1 MEIVIYVYLKNNT
14 NNYLTIKILNI
25 MKTNLIAILTVIVT
39 VLGIANSTY
48 ATVDNN
54 AKAIV
59 LTDISNINK
68 IEVYGNV
75 QVYVSTGTADQVK
88 VYNQYYAESALVQS
102 QKGVLRISSYKTEKL
117 VVWVTA
123 KDLAAITA
131 YDNAEVKSFGNLS
144 AINLDVK
151 LYNNASADLK
161 LETYSASIIMND
173 HAKANLSGNVTDYNL
188 VHNVA
193 TTVNRTYLI
202 TANATDKL
210 TGAPAKPAEYAG
222 L

>member
-1 MEIVIYVYLKNNT
+1 
-14 NNYLTIKILNI
+14 
-25 MKTNLIAILTVIVT
+25 MKTNFIAIFTVIVT

-48 ATVDNN
+48 AAVDNNN

-68 IEVYGNV
+68 IEVFGNV

-88 VYNQYYAESALVQS
+88 VYNKYYAESALVQS

-123 KDLAAITA
+123 KQLSAITA

-144 AINLDVK
+144 AIELNVK

-161 LETYSASIIMND
+161 LDTYSASVTMND
-173 HAKANLSGNVTDYNL
+173 HAKANLSGNVTEYSL
-188 VHNVA
+188 VHNMA
-193 TTVNRTYLI
+193 SSVNRTYLVAD
-202 TANATDKL
+202 TTTEKV
-210 TGAPAKPAEYAG
+210 TGVNVKAAEYAG

>member
-1 MEIVIYVYLKNNT
+1 MKI
-14 NNYLTIKILNI
+14 TI
-25 MKTNLIAILTVIVT
+25 IAIATVIVS
-39 VLGIANSTY
+39 VLGITNSTY
-48 ATVDNN
+48 AAVNKN

-75 QVYVSTGTADQVK
+75 QVYVSTGTTDQVK
-88 VYNQYYAESALVQS
+88 VYNEYYAESALIQS
-102 QKGVLRISSYKTEKL
+102 AKGVLRISSYKNEKL

-123 KDLAAITA
+123 KELSAITA

-144 AINLDVK
+144 AIELDVK

-161 LETYSASIIMND
+161 LDTYSTRVTMND
-173 HAKANLSGNVTDYNL
+173 HAKADLSGTVSEYNL
-188 VHNVA
+188 VHNMA
-193 TTVNRTYLI
+193 SSVNRTYLVADHATEKVTGQKSN
-202 TANATDKL
+202 TAA
-210 TGAPAKPAEYAG
+210 YAG

>member
-1 MEIVIYVYLKNNT
+1 M
-14 NNYLTIKILNI
+14 TIKILTT
-25 MKTNLIAILTVIVT
+25 MKTNIIAIATVIVT
-39 VLGIANSTY
+39 VLGFTNSTF
-48 ATVDNN
+48 ATTDNGN
-54 AKAIV
+54 NKAIV
-59 LTDISNINK
+59 LADISSINK

-102 QKGVLRISSYKTEKL
+102 QKGILRISSYKTEKL

-123 KDLAAITA
+123 KQLTAITA

-144 AINLDVK
+144 AIELDVK

-161 LETYSASIIMND
+161 LDTYNTRVTMND
-173 HAKANLSGNVTDYNL
+173 RAKANLSGSVIEYNL
-188 VHNVA
+188 VHNVSSS
-193 TTVNRTYLI
+193 VNRTNLV
-202 TANATDKL
+202 AEHATEKL
-210 TGAPAKPAEYAG
+210 TGEKVKVAEYAG